1 MKKRISLYVR
11 SVLTFLRIVITKIF
25 NIKGFHS
32 AFIQDFSITNI
43 KINEENREDIH
54 GQLQISFKRAEDLQE
69 ACEIIEKA
77 TDFTVV

>member
-32 AFIQDFSITNI
+32 AFIQDFSITT
-43 KINEENREDIH
+43 KISVNERGKI
-54 GQLQISFKRAEDLQE
+54 LLK
-69 ACEIIEKA
+69 
-77 TDFTVV
+77 